1 MCRSISRG
9 CAEWEPAGR
18 WKASLGLFREWA
30 VGPGRISGRRHWCW
44 ITSVRQSQ
52 HCQVGGPGHQHTVPL
67 PQSWVEWP
75 RDFRRRHQCQ
85 RPFPRQGDCYD
96 ARTQP
101 LYAQAPDRG
110 DASGD
115 MRVRQFVLILAR
127 VFFVAATFMSNSW
140 TLLFYLDTCHCNSR
154 MFCSSVRAVQSALQ
168 SPSVEFDPAHVFSWG
183 QGLVIQ
189 LMGQYFF
196 FFCLVSFW

>member
-1 MCRSISRG
+1 
-9 CAEWEPAGR
+9 
-18 WKASLGLFREWA
+18 
-30 VGPGRISGRRHWCW
+30 
-44 ITSVRQSQ
+44 
-52 HCQVGGPGHQHTVPL
+52 
-67 PQSWVEWP
+67 
-75 RDFRRRHQCQ
+75 
-85 RPFPRQGDCYD
+85 
-96 ARTQP
+96 
-101 LYAQAPDRG
+101 
-110 DASGD
+110 

-196 FFCLVSFW
+196 FFLPSFFLIVTLGSLSSAWVWTAPCLLSGYFEGSNGFVGRSKLSRPGGKSHYDFCLHACFSLCYLSSSFVNLEVIVRSIIFRCIYFSV